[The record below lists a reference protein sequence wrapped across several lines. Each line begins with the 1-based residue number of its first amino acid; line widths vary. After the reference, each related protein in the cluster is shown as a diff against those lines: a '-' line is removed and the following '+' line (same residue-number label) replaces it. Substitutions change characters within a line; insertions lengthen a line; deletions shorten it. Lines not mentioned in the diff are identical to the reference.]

1 MISPL
6 PTIAEHSSST
16 YERADAAARQL
27 VGQAFLVPLLKE
39 VRESTSA
46 HGIFAPGA
54 AEKRFGP
61 IIDHQ
66 IADALMTRLDLD
78 LIAKVRQDIVNKEPS
93 KAEVT
98 P

>member
-6 PTIAEHSSST
+6 PTVADVPSST

-46 HGIFAPGA
+46 HGMFAPGA

-61 IIDHQ
+61 IVDHQ
-66 IADALMTRLDLD
+66 MADALMSRLDLD
-78 LIAKVRQDIVNKEPS
+78 VVTNVRQYMLNNATQKTEVNS
-93 KAEVT
+93 
-98 P
+98 

>member
-1 MISPL
+1 MMSLL
-6 PTIAEHSSST
+6 PTVADLPSSA

-46 HGIFAPGA
+46 HGMFAPGA

-61 IIDHQ
+61 IVDHQ
-66 IADALMTRLDLD
+66 MADALMTRLDLD
-78 LIAKVRQDIVNKEPS
+78 VVSNVRQYMLNKETQ
-93 KAEVT
+93 KTEVNS
-98 P
+98 

>member
-1 MISPL
+1 MMSLL
-6 PTIAEHSSST
+6 PTVADVPSSA

-46 HGIFAPGA
+46 QGMFAPGA

-61 IIDHQ
+61 IVDHQ
-66 IADALMTRLDLD
+66 MADALMTRLDLD
-78 LIAKVRQDIVNKEPS
+78 VVTNVRQHMLNKETQ
-93 KAEVT
+93 KTEVNS
-98 P
+98 

>member
-6 PTIAEHSSST
+6 PTAADVPSST
-16 YERADAAARQL
+16 YERADATARQL

-46 HGIFAPGA
+46 HGMFAPGA

-61 IIDHQ
+61 IVDHQ
-66 IADALMTRLDLD
+66 MADALMTRLDLD
-78 LIAKVRQDIVNKEPS
+78 VVSNVRQYMLNKETQ
-93 KAEVT
+93 KTEVNS
-98 P
+98 

>member
-1 MISPL
+1 MMSPF
-6 PTIAEHSSST
+6 PTIAEVSPST
-16 YERADAAARQL
+16 HERADAAARQL

-46 HGIFAPGA
+46 HGIFAPGV

-66 IADALMTRLDLD
+66 MADALMTRLDLD
-78 LIAKVRQDIVNKEPS
+78 LIAKVRQDIANQEAP

>member
-1 MISPL
+1 MMSSL
-6 PTIAEHSSST
+6 PTIAEASSST

-46 HGIFAPGA
+46 HGIFAPGV

-61 IIDHQ
+61 IVDHQ
-66 IADALMTRLDLD
+66 MADALMSRLDLD
-78 LIAKVRQDIVNKEPS
+78 VVTNVRQHMLNKETQ
-93 KAEVT
+93 KTEVNS
-98 P
+98 

>member
-1 MISPL
+1 MMSSL
-6 PTIAEHSSST
+6 PTIAEASSST

-46 HGIFAPGA
+46 HGMFAPGT

-61 IIDHQ
+61 IVDHQ
-66 IADALMTRLDLD
+66 MADALMSRLDLD
-78 LIAKVRQDIVNKEPS
+78 VVTNVRQHMLNKETQ
-93 KAEVT
+93 KTEVNS
-98 P
+98 

>member
-1 MISPL
+1 MMSLL
-6 PTIAEHSSST
+6 PTVADVPSSA

-46 HGIFAPGA
+46 QGMFAPGA

-61 IIDHQ
+61 IVDHQ
-66 IADALMTRLDLD
+66 MADALMTRLDLD
-78 LIAKVRQDIVNKEPS
+78 VVTNVRQYMLNQEAHKMEVNS
-93 KAEVT
+93 
-98 P
+98 

>member
-6 PTIAEHSSST
+6 PTIAEHSSAT

-66 IADALMTRLDLD
+66 MADALMTRLDLD
-78 LIAKVRQDIVNKEPS
+78 VVAKIRQDLINKETQKTEINS
-93 KAEVT
+93 
-98 P
+98 

>member
-1 MISPL
+1 MMSLL
-6 PTIAEHSSST
+6 PTVADVPSST

-46 HGIFAPGA
+46 QGMFAPGA

-61 IIDHQ
+61 IVDHQ
-66 IADALMTRLDLD
+66 MADALMTRLDLD
-78 LIAKVRQDIVNKEPS
+78 VVTNVRQYMLNQEAHKMEVNS
-93 KAEVT
+93 
-98 P
+98 

>member
-39 VRESTSA
+39 GRESTSA

-61 IIDHQ
+61 IISVDEHGTVQ
-66 IADALMTRLDLD
+66 HINIAGSREKTYVGIERHNRL
-78 LIAKVRQDIVNKEPS
+78 E
-93 KAEVT
+93 
-98 P
+98 